1 METNQ
6 RNRGGRARDVFFAAG
21 ITLAVML
28 LSWLMCP
35 PTFTETNDDALMA
48 ALAYGTMA
56 RPTVFLAYMNVAV
69 GYAIRALL
77 AMFPG
82 VGWYGV
88 LQVGT
93 VYVSSTVLSYLESS
107 VSAFVF
113 VSLFRLQ
120 SV

>member
-1 METNQ
+1 M
-6 RNRGGRARDVFFAAG
+6 FFAAG

-69 GYAIRALL
+69 QG
-77 AMFPG
+77 
-82 VGWYGV
+82 
-88 LQVGT
+88 
-93 VYVSSTVLSYLESS
+93 LESS